1 MAEQLN
7 ILGLWERSPEG
18 PKEPEKP
25 VELPPPLPIDP
36 RQEELLSGAHT
47 LRNRIEDACVA
58 LDASALRAA
67 HGELISQYGDQSWAA
82 QAPVWAAALEQLS
95 SSPPEALLSLERF
108 PSMTQFLFERV
119 RTAALVRAA
128 LQLGADGTLADGRPS
143 GYLALEAGDFALARQ
158 LLSDRK
164 DARSLGY
171 LGEAAWGQG
180 DAFAAMQ
187 AYCRASLVGE
197 VDQAHLSCQPVMEL
211 LDLGD
216 ELELEAPFVWLA
228 VLADLSGKHSLGEFE
243 ANTSAPVRAAALLRA
258 YRRDRS
264 SLDEPGRIVAKREL
278 ARASP
283 AGLRELIR
291 RL

>member
-7 ILGLWERSPEG
+7 ILGLWERTPDG

-25 VELPPPLPIDP
+25 VELPPPPPIDP

-47 LRNRIEDACVA
+47 LKSRLEDACVA
-58 LDASALRAA
+58 LDAEALRAA
-67 HGELISQYGDQSWAA
+67 HAELISQYGEQSWASH
-82 QAPVWAAALEQLS
+82 APAWATAIEPLGAAA
-95 SSPPEALLSLERF
+95 PETLLSLEPL
-108 PSMTQFLFERV
+108 PSMSPALFERV
-119 RTAALVRAA
+119 RASALLKAAV
-128 LQLGADGTLADGRPS
+128 QLGAGGTLADGRPA
-143 GYLALEAGDFALARQ
+143 GYLALVAGDFPLARK
-158 LLSDRK
+158 LLSNRK

-171 LGEAAWGQG
+171 LGEAAWRQG
-180 DAFAAMQ
+180 DAFAALQ

-197 VDQAHLSCQPVMEL
+197 VDQAQLSCQPVMEL

-216 ELELEAPFVWLA
+216 ELELEAPFAWLA
-228 VLADLSGKHSLGEFE
+228 VLADLSGKHALGEFE
-243 ANTSAPVRAAALLRA
+243 VNESAPVRAAALLRA

-264 SLDEPGRIVAKREL
+264 TLDEAGRIVAKREL
-278 ARASP
+278 ARVAP

>member
-7 ILGLWERSPEG
+7 ILGLWERTPEG

-25 VELPPPLPIDP
+25 VELPPRLPVDP

-47 LRNRIEDACVA
+47 LRSRIEDACVA
-58 LDASALRAA
+58 LEASALRAA
-67 HGELISQYGDQSWAA
+67 HADLVVQFGDQTWAA
-82 QAPVWAAALEQLS
+82 QAPAWATALEQLS
-95 SSPPEALLSLERF
+95 SASAEALLSLQRF
-108 PSMTQFLFERV
+108 PSMAQFLFERV

-128 LQLGADGTLADGRPS
+128 VRLGAAGTLADGRPA
-143 GYLALEAGDFALARQ
+143 GYLALVAGDFVLARR
-158 LLSDRK
+158 LLSSRG

-180 DAFAAMQ
+180 DAFSALQ

-197 VDQAHLSCQPVMEL
+197 VDQAHVSCQPVLEL

-216 ELELEAPFVWLA
+216 ELEIEEPFAWLA
-228 VLADLSGKHSLGEFE
+228 VLADLSGKHALGELE
-243 ANTSAPVRAAALLRA
+243 VNTSAPLRAAGLLRA
-258 YRRDRS
+258 YRKTRS
-264 SLDEPGRIVAKREL
+264 TLDEPGRIAAKREL
-278 ARASP
+278 ARISP